1 MAATLQTLIAG
12 SCWSRTQTHAGNL
25 RLRKSR
31 RDLTDGRQGSLS
43 VCLYQPGKQA
53 GRAVEPTPVAPASPS
68 FPPPPLIPSS
78 FHSPS
83 LTSRSR
89 RELRHR
95 REHPIGVSLSNEGGH
110 HAPLLAPTES
120 ILGTYSPPHSS
131 TPRGTEIPRLSLI
144 PAHPQ
149 PPTFPLFDTPYER
162 AMRLAPLSHGTPLH
176 MHFTAGAFTFRACRI
191 FLNKCFFNK
200 HGRMYRRNCSA
211 ILHVLLRLGEKI
223 GFPRSLGCR
232 PFFSFRYLLL
242 SNRCHHFLPTVGK

>member
-1 MAATLQTLIAG
+1 MAATETLIAKG
-12 SCWSRTQTHAGNL
+12 CWSRTQTHAGNL

-31 RDLTDGRQGSLS
+31 RDLTRKTGES
-43 VCLYQPGKQA
+43 VCLSLSARQASKQ
-53 GRAVEPTPVAPASPS
+53 VEPSNRHPSPS
-68 FPPPPLIPSS
+68 LPFHSLPRPLIPSS

-110 HAPLLAPTES
+110 HAPLLAPAES

-131 TPRGTEIPRLSLI
+131 SPRRTEIPCLPLI
-144 PAHPQ
+144 PAYPQ
-149 PPTFPLFDTPYER
+149 PPTFPSFDTPHER
-162 AMRLAPLSHGTPLH
+162 TMRLAPLSHGTPLH

-200 HGRMYRRNCSA
+200 HERMYRRNCSA
-211 ILHVLLRLGEKI
+211 ILHVAFAPGRENWISTVVGVPAI
-223 GFPRSLGCR
+223 
-232 PFFSFRYLLL
+232 
-242 SNRCHHFLPTVGK
+242 FLIPIFVAI